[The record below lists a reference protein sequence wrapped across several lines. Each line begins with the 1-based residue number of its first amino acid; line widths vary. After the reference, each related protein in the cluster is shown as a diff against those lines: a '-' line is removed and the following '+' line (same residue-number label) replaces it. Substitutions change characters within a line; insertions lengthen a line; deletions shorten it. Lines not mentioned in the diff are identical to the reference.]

1 MNCQERISVL
11 LTTEGTY
18 PFYTGGVSTWCD
30 RLTHDLPHIDF
41 TVLAVVTNPSPQ
53 SKYDLAPNVRELIKV
68 PQWGLLQP
76 AEYSCHQSN
85 SVVLR
90 NLWNTTPQVI
100 AARFKPIFE
109 RFLFL
114 LLSPNCDKEELGQLL
129 LKLHSYF
136 QWFDYQKTM
145 NSAEVWNVVQYAVRA
160 AWACRPQPT
169 EQPTL
174 EEVKQV
180 YRLLYH
186 WLMVLHFPVP
196 SADIAHSSAASFC
209 GLPCVL
215 AKLANG
221 TPFVLTE
228 HGVYLREQYLNLRRQ
243 VKSFFV
249 RWFLYRV
256 VENVVELNYYFADLV
271 IPVCAYNS
279 RWEKHLGVPQNRIKV
294 IFNGVDP
301 EKFYPCKREKSGR
314 ARVSS
319 VGLIYPLK
327 GQLDLIEAAA
337 MLRPQFDNLD
347 VRFYG
352 TPADREYFDSCMG
365 KVAESGLHDCVTFAG
380 STSEPW
386 KVYNGDELMA
396 FPSISEAFPYALL
409 EAMSSGAAIVATDV
423 GGVREALG
431 DCGLLVP
438 ARTQQ
443 AMAEAIC
450 FLLSSPTTRKQLG
463 QMARARV
470 LKHFTEEQFLRS
482 YASTYSK
489 LRCDRSQQLLPAD
502 HPKSEYVCG

>member
-1 MNCQERISVL
+1 
-11 LTTEGTY
+11 
-18 PFYTGGVSTWCD
+18 
-30 RLTHDLPHIDF
+30 
-41 TVLAVVTNPSPQ
+41 
-53 SKYDLAPNVRELIKV
+53 
-68 PQWGLLQP
+68 
-76 AEYSCHQSN
+76 
-85 SVVLR
+85 
-90 NLWNTTPQVI
+90 
-100 AARFKPIFE
+100 
-109 RFLFL
+109 
-114 LLSPNCDKEELGQLL
+114 
-129 LKLHSYF
+129 
-136 QWFDYQKTM
+136 M
-145 NSAEVWNVVQYAVRA
+145 NSMDAWNVLQYALRA
-160 AWACRPQPT
+160 VWACRPPPT

-174 EEVKQV
+174 AEVKQV

-186 WLMVLHFPVP
+186 LLMVLHFPIP
-196 SADIAHSSAASFC
+196 CSDIAHSSAASFC

-221 TPFVLTE
+221 TPYMLTE

-256 VENVVELNYYFADLV
+256 IENVVELNYYFADLV
-271 IPVCAYNS
+271 VPVCAYNS
-279 RWEKHLGVPQNRIKV
+279 RWEKHLGVPQSRIKV

-301 EKFYPCKREKSGR
+301 EKFYPYEQEKSGR

-327 GQLDLIEAAA
+327 GQLDLIDAAA

-352 TPADREYFDSCMG
+352 TPADREYFDSCMA

-386 KVYNGDELMA
+386 KVYNDADVMA

-438 ARTQQ
+438 ARTPE
-443 AMAEAIC
+443 AMAGAIS
-450 FLLSSPTTRKQLG
+450 FLLNNAAERKRLG

-470 LKHFTEEQFLRS
+470 LKHFTEEQFLNS
-482 YASTYSK
+482 YESTYCK
-489 LRCDRSQQLLPAD
+489 LLSRRPQQFLPVYS
-502 HPKSEYVCG
+502 P

>member
-1 MNCQERISVL
+1 MSRQEPISVL

-18 PFYTGGVSTWCD
+18 PFYTGGVSTWCH
-30 RLTHDLPHIDF
+30 RLTHELPNMDF

-53 SKYDLAPNVRELIKV
+53 SKYELAPNVRDVIKV

-76 AEYSCHQSN
+76 AEYSCHQPP

-100 AARFKPIFE
+100 AAHFKPIFE
-109 RFLFL
+109 RFLVL
-114 LLSPNCDKEELGQLL
+114 LLSSNCDKEDLGQVLI
-129 LKLHSYF
+129 KLHSYF

-145 NSAEVWNVVQYAVRA
+145 NSMDAWNVLQYALRA
-160 AWACRPQPT
+160 VWACRPPPT

-174 EEVKQV
+174 AEVKQV

-186 WLMVLHFPVP
+186 LLMVLHFPIP
-196 SADIAHSSAASFC
+196 CSDIAHSSAASFC

-221 TPFVLTE
+221 TPYVLTE

-256 VENVVELNYYFADLV
+256 IENVVELNYYFADLV
-271 IPVCAYNS
+271 VPVCAYNS
-279 RWEKHLGVPQNRIKV
+279 RWEKHLGVPQSRIKV

-301 EKFYPCKREKSGR
+301 EKFYPYEQEKSGR

-327 GQLDLIEAAA
+327 GQLDLIDAAA

-352 TPADREYFDSCMG
+352 TPADREYFDSCMA

-386 KVYNGDELMA
+386 KVYNDADVMA

-438 ARTQQ
+438 ARTPE
-443 AMAEAIC
+443 AMAGAIS
-450 FLLSSPTTRKQLG
+450 FLLNNVAERKRLG

-470 LKHFTEEQFLRS
+470 LKHFTEEQFLNS
-482 YASTYSK
+482 YESTYCK
-489 LRCDRSQQLLPAD
+489 LLSSRPQQLLPAY
-502 HPKSEYVCG
+502 SS

>member
-76 AEYSCHQSN
+76 AEYSCHQPP

-109 RFLFL
+109 RFLAL
-114 LLSPNCDKEELGQLL
+114 LFSSSCDKEELGRVLL
-129 LKLHSYF
+129 ALHSYF
-136 QWFDYQKTM
+136 QWYDYQKTM
-145 NSAEVWNVVQYAVRA
+145 NSAVTWNVLRHAVRA
-160 AWACRPQPT
+160 AWECRPRAT
-169 EQPTL
+169 EHPTL
-174 EEVKQV
+174 AELKQA

-186 WLMVLHFPVP
+186 LLMVLHFPIP
-196 SADIAHSSAASFC
+196 RADIAHSSAASFC

-221 TPFVLTE
+221 TPYLLTE

-243 VKSFFV
+243 VKSFFA

-256 VENVVELNYYFADLV
+256 VENVVELNYHCADV
-271 IPVCAYNS
+271 VAPVCAYNS
-279 RWEKHLGVPQNRIKV
+279 RWEEHLGVPRDRIKV

-301 EKFYPCKREKSGR
+301 EKFYARKQNTSGR
-314 ARVSS
+314 ARLSS
-319 VGLIYPLK
+319 VGHIYPLK

-337 MLRPQFDNLD
+337 ELRSKFNNLEAC
-347 VRFYG
+347 FYG
-352 TPADREYFDSCMG
+352 APADPEYFEDCVS
-365 KVAESGLHDCVTFAG
+365 KVAALKLEDCVKFAG
-380 STSEPW
+380 STTEPW
-386 KVYNGDELMA
+386 KVYNDVDVMV
-396 FPSISEAFPYALL
+396 FPSISEAFPYAVL
-409 EAMSSGAAIVATDV
+409 EAMSCGAAIVATDV

-438 ARTQQ
+438 ARTPH
-443 AMAEAIC
+443 AMVEAIS
-450 FLLSSPTTRKQLG
+450 FLLNNATERQRLG

-470 LKHFTEEQFLRS
+470 LQHFTQQQFLNS
-482 YASTYSK
+482 YESTY
-489 LRCDRSQQLLPAD
+489 CQLLSRGRQQFLPAF
-502 HPKSEYVCG
+502 SS

>member
-1 MNCQERISVL
+1 MSRQEPISVL
-11 LTTEGTY
+11 LATEGTY
-18 PFYTGGVSTWCD
+18 PFYTGGVSTWCH
-30 RLTHDLPHIDF
+30 RLTHDLPNIDF

-129 LKLHSYF
+129 LKLHGYF

-271 IPVCAYNS
+271 VPVCAYNS
-279 RWEKHLGVPQNRIKV
+279 RWEKHLGVPDSRIKV
-294 IFNGVDP
+294 IFNGVNP
-301 EKFYPCKREKSGR
+301 EKFYPCRQKNSGR
-314 ARVSS
+314 ARVST

-327 GQLDLIEAAA
+327 GQLDLIDAAA
-337 MLRPQFDNLD
+337 MLKPKFDNLE
-347 VRFYG
+347 VSFYG
-352 TPADREYFDSCMG
+352 TPADREYFDSCRC
-365 KVAESGLHDCVTFAG
+365 KVDEFNLHDCVTFAG
-380 STSEPW
+380 STTEPW
-386 KVYNGDELMA
+386 KVYSDADVMA
-396 FPSISEAFPYALL
+396 FPSISEAFPYVVL
-409 EAMSSGAAIVATDV
+409 EAMSCGAAIVATDV

-438 ARTQQ
+438 ARTPQ
-443 AMAEAIC
+443 AMAGAIS
-450 FLLSSPTTRKQLG
+450 FLLGNAAERERLG

-470 LKHFTEEQFLRS
+470 LKHFTEKQFLNS
-482 YASTYSK
+482 YGSTY
-489 LRCDRSQQLLPAD
+489 CDLLSCRPQEFLPAY
-502 HPKSEYVCG
+502 SS

>member
-1 MNCQERISVL
+1 M
-11 LTTEGTY
+11 
-18 PFYTGGVSTWCD
+18 D
-30 RLTHDLPHIDF
+30 
-41 TVLAVVTNPSPQ
+41 A
-53 SKYDLAPNVRELIKV
+53 
-68 PQWGLLQP
+68 
-76 AEYSCHQSN
+76 
-85 SVVLR
+85 
-90 NLWNTTPQVI
+90 
-100 AARFKPIFE
+100 
-109 RFLFL
+109 
-114 LLSPNCDKEELGQLL
+114 
-129 LKLHSYF
+129 
-136 QWFDYQKTM
+136 
-145 NSAEVWNVVQYAVRA
+145 WNVLKYALRA
-160 AWACRPQPT
+160 VWACRPPPT

-186 WLMVLHFPVP
+186 LLMVLHFPIP
-196 SADIAHSSAASFC
+196 RSDIAHSSAASFC

-221 TPFVLTE
+221 TPYMLTE
-228 HGVYLREQYLNLRRQ
+228 HGVYLREQYLNLPRQ

-256 VENVVELNYYFADLV
+256 IENVVELNYYFADLV
-271 IPVCAYNS
+271 VPVCAYNS
-279 RWEKHLGVPQNRIKV
+279 RWEKHLGVPQSRIKV

-301 EKFYPCKREKSGR
+301 EKFYPYEQEKSGR

-327 GQLDLIEAAA
+327 GQLDLIDAAA

-352 TPADREYFDSCMG
+352 APADREYFDSCMG
-365 KVAESGLHDCVTFAG
+365 KVAESRLHDCVTFAG

-386 KVYNGDELMA
+386 KVYNDADVMA

-409 EAMSSGAAIVATDV
+409 EAMSCGAAIVATDV

-438 ARTQQ
+438 ARTPE
-443 AMAEAIC
+443 AMAGAIS
-450 FLLSSPTTRKQLG
+450 FLLNNATERQRLG

-470 LKHFTEEQFLRS
+470 LKHFTEEQFLNS
-482 YASTYSK
+482 YENTYCK
-489 LRCDRSQQLLPAD
+489 LLSSRPQQLLPAY
-502 HPKSEYVCG
+502 SS